1 MLFVRGREMLLRQ
14 CCVHLRDTT
23 DTVPVCAPAET
34 RFILLTCLSVN
45 YSPIESAEKIY
56 QSFQSVAQGYS
67 VKERERAEGC
77 IRECKKN

>member
-1 MLFVRGREMLLRQ
+1 MLFVRGREMLLRL
-14 CCVHLRDTT
+14 CCIHLRDT
-23 DTVPVCAPAET
+23 VPVRAPTET